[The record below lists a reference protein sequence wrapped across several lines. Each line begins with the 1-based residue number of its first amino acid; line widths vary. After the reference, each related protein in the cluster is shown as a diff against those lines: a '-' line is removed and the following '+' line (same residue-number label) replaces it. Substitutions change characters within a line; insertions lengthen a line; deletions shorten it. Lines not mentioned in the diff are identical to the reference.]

1 MLTAVLSASSSM
13 KNTIFSQLLLF
24 SVKDSNFDAKTVVS
38 EARITKHFQVNK
50 FFFLL
55 LVVMKSIPPA
65 TREEEWEGC

>member
-1 MLTAVLSASSSM
+1 MLTAVLPARSSM

-24 SVKDSNFDAKTVVS
+24 SVKDSNSDAKTVAS

-55 LVVMKSIPPA
+55 LVVMKSIPPG
-65 TREEEWEGC
+65 EEWEGC